1 MNKKSLPASLRSLRR
16 GFTLI
21 ELLIV
26 ISILGILAVA
36 VLSAINPVE
45 QMKKA
50 RDAGRKSDAAELLN
64 AYERYFTTFEC
75 YPWANSDTGCGSTS
89 LGSAVVATAAT
100 FDPGYGVDLF
110 NGDLI
115 TKEELKSQFAS
126 RSTITNQELYV
137 TEASNQQ
144 ISVCFVPESKSG
156 RAGGLGPNVNNTN
169 TGEATGC
176 AADYDKTDATCSVCM
191 PQ

>member
-1 MNKKSLPASLRSLRR
+1 MKK

-26 ISILGILAVA
+26 ISILGILATA

-64 AYERYFTTFEC
+64 AHERYFTTFGC
-75 YPWANSDTGCGSTS
+75 YSWANSATVCGSTV
-89 LGSAVVATAAT
+89 LGNAVIATAAT
-100 FDPGYGVDLF
+100 FAPGYGVALF

-115 TKEELKSQFAS
+115 TKEELKTQFSS
-126 RSTITNQELYV
+126 RSTVTKSELYV
-137 TEASNQQ
+137 TENATNHQVS
-144 ISVCFVPESKSG
+144 ICFVPESKTG
-156 RAGGLGPNVNNTN
+156 RAGGLGPTKNNTN
-169 TGEATGC
+169 SAASTTCASAYLVSDTG
-176 AADYDKTDATCSVCM
+176 CSVCV

>member
-1 MNKKSLPASLRSLRR
+1 MLRK

-26 ISILGILAVA
+26 IAILGILAVA

-64 AYERYFTTFEC
+64 AHERYFTTFGC
-75 YPWANSDTGCGSTS
+75 YSWSNSATGCVSTA
-89 LGSAVVATAAT
+89 LGNAAVAAPST
-100 FDPGYGVDLF
+100 FAAGYGVANF

-115 TKEELKSQFAS
+115 TKEELKTQFS
-126 RSTITNQELYV
+126 GRSTITKEELYV
-137 TEASNQQ
+137 TESTIGQV
-144 ISVCFVPESKSG
+144 SVCFVPESKSA
-156 RAGGLGPNVNNTN
+156 RAGSLGPLKSNTN
-169 TGEATGC
+169 GVITPSC
-176 AADYDKTDATCSVCM
+176 AATYAKTETTCSVCV

>member
-1 MNKKSLPASLRSLRR
+1 MLRK

-26 ISILGILAVA
+26 IAILGILAVS

-50 RDAGRKSDAAELLN
+50 RDTGRKSDSAELLN
-64 AYERYFTTFEC
+64 AHERYFTTFGC
-75 YPWANSDTGCGSTS
+75 YSWANGAIGCGTLALGTAIATSDTF
-89 LGSAVVATAAT
+89 AA
-100 FDPGYGVDLF
+100 GYGVANF

-115 TKEELKSQFAS
+115 TKEELKSQFSS
-126 RSTITNQELYV
+126 RSTIAKSELYV
-137 TEASNQQ
+137 TESIIGQVS
-144 ISVCFVPESKSG
+144 ICFVPESKSA
-156 RAGGLGPNVNNTN
+156 RAGGLGPNRNNTN
-169 TGEATGC
+169 TGAATGC
-176 AADYDKTDATCSVCM
+176 AGAYSKTDTTCSVCV

>member
-1 MNKKSLPASLRSLRR
+1 MLRK

-26 ISILGILAVA
+26 IAILGILAVA

-64 AYERYFTTFEC
+64 AHERYFTTFGC
-75 YPWANSDTGCGSTS
+75 YPWENVASVCTTTA
-89 LGSAVVATAAT
+89 LGSAVVAAPST
-100 FDPGYGVDLF
+100 FGVGNSVALF
-110 NGDLI
+110 NGDLL
-115 TKEELKSQFAS
+115 TKEELKAQFAS
-126 RSTITNQELYV
+126 RTTITKSELYV
-137 TEASNQQ
+137 TESAIGQV
-144 ISVCFVPESKSG
+144 SVCFVPESKSA
-156 RAGGLGPNVNNTN
+156 RAGGLGPTKLNTN
-169 TGEATGC
+169 AGPSTGC
-176 AADYDKTDATCSVCM
+176 AGAYSKTDATCSVCV

>member
-1 MNKKSLPASLRSLRR
+1 MLRK

-26 ISILGILAVA
+26 IAILGILAVS

-50 RDAGRKSDAAELLN
+50 RDTGRKSDAAELLN
-64 AYERYFTTFEC
+64 AHERYFTTFGC
-75 YPWANSDTGCGSTS
+75 YPWANSATGCGALA
-89 LGSAVVATAAT
+89 LGSAVIAAPAT
-100 FDPGYGVDLF
+100 FTAGYGVANF

-115 TKEELKSQFAS
+115 TKEELKAQFSS
-126 RSTITNQELYV
+126 RSTIAKSELYV
-137 TEASNQQ
+137 TESAIGQVS
-144 ISVCFVPESKSG
+144 ICFVPESKSA
-156 RAGGLGPNVNNTN
+156 RAGGLGPNQNNTN
-169 TGEATGC
+169 TGAATGC
-176 AADYDKTDATCSVCM
+176 AGAYSKTDATCSVCV

>member
-1 MNKKSLPASLRSLRR
+1 MLRK

-26 ISILGILAVA
+26 IAILGILAVA

-64 AYERYFTTFEC
+64 AHERYFTTFGC
-75 YPWANSDTGCGSTS
+75 YSWANTATTGCGTTA
-89 LGSAVVATAAT
+89 LGSAVIATTAT
-100 FDPGYGVDLF
+100 FSPGYGVALF
-110 NGDLI
+110 NGDLV
-115 TKEELKSQFAS
+115 TKEELKTQFSS
-126 RSTITNQELYV
+126 RSTIAKSELYV
-137 TEASNQQ
+137 TESNIGQV
-144 ISVCFVPESKSG
+144 SVCFVPESKSG
-156 RAGGLGPNVNNTN
+156 RAGGLGPTKNNTN
-169 TGEATGC
+169 TGASTPATCDGS
-176 AADYDKTDATCSVCM
+176 YDKTSTTCSVCV

>member
-1 MNKKSLPASLRSLRR
+1 MLRK

-26 ISILGILAVA
+26 IAILGILAVA

-64 AYERYFTTFEC
+64 AHERYFTTFGC
-75 YPWANSDTGCGSTS
+75 YPWENVASVCTTTA
-89 LGSAVVATAAT
+89 LGSAVVAAPST
-100 FDPGYGVDLF
+100 FGVGNSVALF
-110 NGDLI
+110 NGDLL
-115 TKEELKSQFAS
+115 TKEELKAQFAS
-126 RSTITNQELYV
+126 RTTITKSELYV
-137 TEASNQQ
+137 TESGIDQV
-144 ISVCFVPESKSG
+144 SVCFVPESKSA
-156 RAGGLGPNVNNTN
+156 RAGGMGPTKLNTN
-169 TGEATGC
+169 AGPSTGC
-176 AADYDKTDATCSVCM
+176 AGVYSKTDATCSVCV

>member
-1 MNKKSLPASLRSLRR
+1 MLRK

-26 ISILGILAVA
+26 ISILGVLAVA

-64 AYERYFTTFEC
+64 AHERYFTTFGC
-75 YPWANSDTGCGSTS
+75 YSWANSGTGCGTTV
-89 LGSAVVATAAT
+89 LGSAIIAQPST
-100 FDPGYGVDLF
+100 FGAGYGVALF

-115 TKEELKSQFAS
+115 VKEELKTQFSS
-126 RSTITNQELYV
+126 RSTIAKSELYV
-137 TEASNQQ
+137 TESGIGQV
-144 ISVCFVPESKSG
+144 SVCFVPESKSA
-156 RAGGLGPNVNNTN
+156 RAGGLGPNKNNTN
-169 TGEATGC
+169 TGAATGC
-176 AADYDKTDATCSVCM
+176 AAAYSKIDATCSVCV